1 MFKLRPYTSPLRSGL
16 VAVALA
22 AGLLALTGC
31 SSGQWGFP
39 YKVGVQQGNWITK
52 DQVALLQP
60 GMTREQVR
68 FALGT
73 PTLTSALRANRW
85 DYPYYYRSGGGKVE
99 ERVFTV
105 LFDGGQLASWKG
117 DEQPELQPFQIA
129 RDEVGI
135 SKREAAQDALF
146 KQRQANDAGVGA
158 PIEMLPGVSLGQTL
172 GDTSISDPT
181 ALPGAPD
188 DAAAPLR

>member
-1 MFKLRPYTSPLRSGL
+1 MLRQYTSPLRTGLSVIALVLGMTALSGC
-16 VAVALA
+16 
-22 AGLLALTGC
+22 TG
-31 SSGQWGFP
+31 SQFGFP
-39 YKVGVQQGNWITK
+39 YKAGVQQGNWITK
-52 DQVALLQP
+52 DQVALLRP

-73 PTLTSALRANRW
+73 PMLTSALHANRW
-85 DYPYYYRSGGGKVE
+85 DYPYYYRAGNGKVE

-117 DEQPELQPFQIA
+117 SDQPDLQPFQIA

-146 KQRQANDAGVGA
+146 RERQANDAGLGA
-158 PIEMLPGVSLGQTL
+158 PIEMAPGLTLGQTL
-172 GDTSISDPT
+172 GDTAISDPA

-188 DAAAPLR
+188 DAPMPLQ